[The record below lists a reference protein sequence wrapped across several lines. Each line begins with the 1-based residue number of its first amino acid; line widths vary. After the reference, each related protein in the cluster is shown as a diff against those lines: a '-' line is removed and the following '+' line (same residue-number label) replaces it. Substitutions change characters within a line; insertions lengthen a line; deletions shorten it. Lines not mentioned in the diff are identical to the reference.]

1 MFVSKRIYLLTS
13 LLLLALLLVS
23 CGDKPTD
30 VAEQEGGFMLA
41 LPRINIDVDSEGV
54 PSVAGISPE
63 TLEKVSMGML
73 DLQEFRLPQ
82 NYVEWFT
89 GANVQHMELVHTNDG
104 LYVFV
109 NGTPMPHLAWS
120 GDSLSTAADLAADL
134 DQLNPYMAKVLKLLI
149 PFIQRTGIDVGM
161 RFPLQSGADAIPMR
175 DSDAPLK
182 SEAPEP
188 GNSLALVRVHVSYDD
203 EGVPSVLAISSK
215 DVEEA
220 LGYSLRQVQLD
231 TDFIAKMEEA
241 GIQHITMRTT
251 PEGLVLWSNDSALP
265 YLSWSDDN
273 LRNSAML
280 VDDMVAL
287 YDMPEWDA
295 VREAVNLMLPMLD
308 NIDGEIVLL
317 FPVPEGVESIPI
329 PQP

>member
-1 MFVSKRIYLLTS
+1 MFVSKRIHLLTS
-13 LLLLALLLVS
+13 LLLLAFVLVS

-41 LPRINIDVDSEGV
+41 LPRINIDVDPEGV

-73 DLQEFRLPQ
+73 DLKDFRLPK
-82 NYVEWFT
+82 NYVDWFT
-89 GANVQHMELVHTNDG
+89 SANVQHMELVHTNDG

-109 NGTPMPHLAWS
+109 NGNPMPHLAWS
-120 GDSLSTAADLAADL
+120 GDSLSSAADLAADL

-161 RFPLQSGADAIPMR
+161 NFPLQPGADPIPMR

-182 SEAPEP
+182 SEASEPES
-188 GNSLALVRVHVSYDD
+188 SLALVRVHVAYDD

-220 LGYSLRQVQLD
+220 LGYSLRQVQLEP
-231 TDFIAKMEEA
+231 DFIAKMEDA
-241 GIQHITMRTT
+241 GIQHITMHTT
-251 PEGLVLWSNDSALP
+251 PDGLMLWSNDTALP
-265 YLSWSDDN
+265 YLAWSDNN
-273 LRNSAML
+273 LRNSATL
-280 VDDMVAL
+280 IDDMVAQ
-287 YDMPEWDA
+287 YNQPEWDA

-308 NIDGEIVLL
+308 NINGEIVLL
-317 FPVPEGVESIPI
+317 FPVPEGVESLPI